1 MSSERGQSWLVV
13 IVAVLAVVLLGPMF
27 MMGIWGFPRGMMG
40 RGMMGGWGMGPGMMG
55 FGFGWPFMFLVPL
68 GFVVLVVLG
77 IYYLF
82 SGQARE
88 QGAIAHTETD
98 ALRILKE
105 RYARGEITSEQYTK
119 MKRDLES

>member
-1 MSSERGQSWLVV
+1 MSSERDQSWLVV

-27 MMGIWGFPRGMMG
+27 MMGIWGGGMM
-40 RGMMGGWGMGPGMMG
+40 GMMG

-68 GFVVLVVLG
+68 AFVVLVVLG
-77 IYYLF
+77 LYYLL
-82 SGQARE
+82 SGHGS
-88 QGAIAHTETD
+88 QGASAGHAENQ

>member
-1 MSSERGQSWLVV
+1 MSKERDQSGLV
-13 IVAVLAVVLLGPMF
+13 IIIAVLAVVLLGPML
-27 MMGIWGFPRGMMG
+27 MMGFGGFMG
-40 RGMMGGWGMGPGMMG
+40 GMMG
-55 FGFGWPFMFLVPL
+55 FGFGWWPFMFLVPL

-88 QGAIAHTETD
+88 QGALAHMESD

-105 RYARGEITSEQYTK
+105 RYARGEITSDQYSK